1 MEATA
6 RRIGSTAMKLR
17 QIVVAGALASARVVS
32 GAAQAATLNF
42 DYSGLDGANLITVV
56 GTVATDSIT
65 PSISYSD
72 ASGTSPNLF
81 GYDIISIAGT
91 RTESGVTQQ
100 ISGLI
105 GAAGTIQW
113 VAPSTS
119 PVSLQPGWYYDNIVY
134 GSNAPSG
141 VDLRGV
147 EYSAIA
153 DGVTSL
159 YDVWFQSGTYYE
171 NYTPLTS
178 GSVGSISPVS
188 LPPALPL
195 FGAAIIGVGLLGWR
209 KQRQTNEV

>member
-1 MEATA
+1 
-6 RRIGSTAMKLR
+6 
-17 QIVVAGALASARVVS
+17 
-32 GAAQAATLNF
+32 
-42 DYSGLDGANLITVV
+42 
-56 GTVATDSIT
+56 
-65 PSISYSD
+65 
-72 ASGTSPNLF
+72 
-81 GYDIISIAGT
+81 
-91 RTESGVTQQ
+91 
-100 ISGLI
+100 
-105 GAAGTIQW
+105 

-134 GSNAPSG
+134 CSNAPSG

-178 GSVGSISPVS
+178 GTVGSVSPVP

-195 FGAAIIGVGLLGWR
+195 FGAAIVGVGLLGWR
-209 KQRQTNEV
+209 KQRQAKIFLCNRWHTPSWLIEDPASTSISLEG

>member
-1 MEATA
+1 M
-6 RRIGSTAMKLR
+6 MKFR
-17 QIVVAGALASARVVS
+17 QLAAAGAVASACVVS

-42 DYSGLDGANLITVV
+42 DYSGLDGTNLITVV
-56 GTVATDSIT
+56 GTVTTDAIT
-65 PSISYSD
+65 PSISYSG
-72 ASGTSPNLF
+72 ASGTGPNLF
-81 GYDIISIAGT
+81 GYDVVSIAGT
-91 RTESGVTQQ
+91 RTEDGVTQQ
-100 ISGLI
+100 ITGLV

-113 VAPSTS
+113 VGPSTS

-153 DGVTSL
+153 PGGVTSL

-178 GSVGSISPVS
+178 GSVSPVP

-195 FGAAIIGVGLLGWR
+195 FGAAIVGVGLLGWR
-209 KQRQTNEV
+209 KQRQASAA